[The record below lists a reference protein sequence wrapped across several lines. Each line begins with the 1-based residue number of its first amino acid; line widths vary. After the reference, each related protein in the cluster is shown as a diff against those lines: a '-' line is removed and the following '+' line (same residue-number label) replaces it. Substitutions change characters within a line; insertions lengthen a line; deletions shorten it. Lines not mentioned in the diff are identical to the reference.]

1 MKETDK
7 IIIIDNF
14 FDLSM
19 FEKIKH
25 HVTTKLYFTPKYFE
39 EALEKNKD
47 SYYGSRFQLKKD
59 PSLLNTFIQQT
70 NKKFNIKIK
79 KIHDN
84 SGVDIRNLDSFKP
97 HVDSNDGNILNLLIM
112 INGPTAVT
120 NGTVFY
126 TNNELDIHVGFRENR
141 AVLFP
146 SDKVHSPHASNV
158 PNLIRHTATLFIQE
172 FE

>member
-14 FDLSM
+14 FDFDM

-25 HVTTKLYFTPKYFE
+25 HITTKLYFTPKYFE
-39 EALEKNKD
+39 EATEKNKD
-47 SYYGSRFQLKKD
+47 SFYGSRFELKND
-59 PSLLNTFIQQT
+59 PSLLDTFIQQT

-79 KIHDN
+79 EVSN
-84 SGVDIRNLDSFKP
+84 ASGVDIRNLDSFKP
-97 HVDSNDGNILNLLIM
+97 HVDSINGNILNLLIM

-126 TNNELDIHVGFRENR
+126 TDNELDIHVGFRENR

-158 PNLIRHTATLFIQE
+158 ANLVRHTATLFIRE

>member
-25 HVTTKLYFTPKYFE
+25 HVTTKLLFTPRYLE
-39 EALEKNKD
+39 NSVEKNKN
-47 SYYGSRFQLKKD
+47 SYYGARFVLKND
-59 PSLLNTFIQQT
+59 PSLLDIFIQQT

-79 KIHDN
+79 EVADD
-84 SGVDIRNLDSFKP
+84 SGVDIRNLDHFVP
-97 HVDSNDGNILNLLIM
+97 HTDDKLGKINLLIM

-126 TNNELDIHVGFRENR
+126 TDNELDMHIGFRENR

-146 SDKVHSPHASNV
+146 SNKVHSPHTSNI
-158 PNLIRHTATLFIQE
+158 PNLIRHTASLFIKE

>member
-14 FDLSM
+14 FDFNM

-25 HVTTKLYFTPKYFE
+25 HVTTKLFFTPKYFDY
-39 EALEKNKD
+39 AIEKNKD
-47 SYYGSRFQLKKD
+47 SYYGSRFQLKND
-59 PSLLNTFIQQT
+59 PSLLDTFIQQT

-79 KIHDN
+79 KIDDS

-97 HVDSNDGNILNLLIM
+97 HTDDKLGKINLLIM

-126 TNNELDIHVGFRENR
+126 TDGELDMHIGFKENR
-141 AVLFP
+141 AILFP
-146 SDKVHSPHASNV
+146 SNKVHSPHASNI
-158 PNLIRHTATLFIQE
+158 PNLIRHTATLFIKE

>member
-7 IIIIDNF
+7 IIIIDDF
-14 FDLSM
+14 FDFDM
-19 FEKIKH
+19 FKKIKH
-25 HVTTKLYFTPKYFE
+25 HVTTKLFFTPRYFDD
-39 EALEKNKD
+39 ATEKNKD
-47 SYYGSRFQLKKD
+47 SYYGSRFQLKND
-59 PSLLNTFIQQT
+59 PSLLDTFIQQT

-79 KIHDN
+79 KVAGC

-97 HVDSNDGNILNLLIM
+97 HTDDKIGKINLLVM

-126 TNNELDIHVGFRENR
+126 TDNELDMHIGFKENR
-141 AVLFP
+141 AILFP
-146 SDKVHSPHASNV
+146 SNKVHSPHASNI
-158 PNLIRHTATLFIQE
+158 PNLIRHTATLFIEE

>member
-1 MKETDK
+1 MKKTDK

-14 FDLSM
+14 FDSNM
-19 FEKIKH
+19 FEKIKYH
-25 HVTTKLYFTPKYFE
+25 ITTKLLFTPKYFNN
-39 EALEKNKD
+39 ATEKNKD
-47 SYYGSRFQLKKD
+47 SYYGSRFQLKND
-59 PSLLNTFIQQT
+59 PSLLDTFIQQT

-79 KIHDN
+79 KVDDS

-97 HVDSNDGNILNLLIM
+97 HVDSVGGNILNLLIM

-126 TNNELDIHVGFRENR
+126 TDGELDMHIGFRENR

-146 SDKVHSPHASNV
+146 SDKVHSPHASNI
-158 PNLIRHTATLFIQE
+158 PNLIRHTATLFIKE

>member
-1 MKETDK
+1 MKERNK
-7 IIIIDNF
+7 IIIIDDF
-14 FDLSM
+14 FDFDM

-25 HVTTKLYFTPKYFE
+25 HVTTKLFFTPRYF
-39 EALEKNKD
+39 ADATEKNKD
-47 SYYGSRFQLKKD
+47 SYYGSRFQLKND
-59 PSLLNTFIQQT
+59 PSLLDTFIQQT

-79 KIHDN
+79 KVDDS

-97 HVDSNDGNILNLLIM
+97 HTDDIAGKINLLIM

-126 TNNELDIHVGFRENR
+126 TDNELDMHIGFRENR
-141 AVLFP
+141 AILFP
-146 SDKVHSPHASNV
+146 SNKLHSSHASNI
-158 PNLIRHTATLFIQE
+158 PNLIRHTATLFIKE

>member
-14 FDLSM
+14 FNSNM

-25 HVTTKLYFTPKYFE
+25 HITTKLFFTPEYFDN
-39 EALEKNKD
+39 ATEKNKD
-47 SYYGSRFQLKKD
+47 SYYGSRFQLKND

-79 KIHDN
+79 KVSDG

-97 HVDSNDGNILNLLIM
+97 HTDDNNGNILNLLIM
-112 INGPTAVT
+112 ISGPTAVT

-126 TNNELDIHVGFRENR
+126 TDNELDMHIGFRENR
-141 AVLFP
+141 AILFP
-146 SDKVHSPHASNV
+146 SNKVHSPHASNI
-158 PNLIRHTATLFIQE
+158 PNLIRHTATLFIEE